1 MATSA
6 GMVKRLFS
14 LEGKVALVT
23 GAGGGIG
30 RELAL
35 ALVDAGAFVAIH
47 ARSLPRLD
55 SLKKEI
61 EHAGGRAIALTAELG
76 SLEQARRL
84 VAEANAAFGRLDIL
98 VNCAATNI
106 REPIDSVSEEHW
118 DSIMAVDL
126 KSLYFM
132 SQEARRLMK
141 ERKAGKI
148 IHIGSINSTFALGGV
163 SVYGAAKGA
172 VAQLTKAMA
181 VEWAKDNI
189 QVNCVIP
196 GFIRTPLSEPIWRDA
211 YKAKWLRNR
220 IPMRRPAEPE
230 ELIGAVLLCASP
242 ASSYITGTTITVD
255 GGFEAGGSWE
265 PDETIARQ

>member
-1 MATSA
+1 MAGSA
-6 GMVKRLFS
+6 GIVNRLFS
-14 LEGKVALVT
+14 LEGKVALLT

-35 ALVDAGAFVAIH
+35 GLADAGASVAIH
-47 ARSLPRLD
+47 ARSLERLD
-55 SLKKEI
+55 SIKEEI
-61 EHAGGRAIALTAELG
+61 EHAGGRTVALTAELG

-84 VAEANAAFGRLDIL
+84 VAEANAAFGRLDVLI
-98 VNCAATNI
+98 NCAATNI
-106 REPIDSVSEEHW
+106 REPIDSVSEDHW
-118 DSIMAVDL
+118 DSIMAVNL

-148 IHIGSINSTFALGGV
+148 IHIGSITSTFALGGV
-163 SVYGAAKGA
+163 SVYGCAKAA
-172 VAQLTKAMA
+172 VAQLTRVMA

-211 YKAKWLRNR
+211 YKAEWLRNR
-220 IPMRRPAEPE
+220 IPVRRPAEPE
-230 ELIGAVLLCASP
+230 ELVGAVLFCASP

-255 GGFEAGGSWE
+255 GGFEAGGWWE
-265 PDETIARQ
+265 PDETIARL

>member
-1 MATSA
+1 MARSA
-6 GMVKRLFS
+6 GMVNRLFS
-14 LEGKVALVT
+14 LEGKVALLT

-35 ALVDAGAFVAIH
+35 ALSDAGAAVAIH
-47 ARSLPRLD
+47 SRSLERLD
-55 SLKKEI
+55 SIKEEI
-61 EHAGGRAIALTAELG
+61 ERAGGRTVALSAELG
-76 SLEQARRL
+76 SLEQSRRL

-98 VNCAATNI
+98 INCAATNI
-106 REPIDSVSEEHW
+106 REPIDSVSEDHW

-148 IHIGSINSTFALGGV
+148 IHIGSITSTFALGGV

-172 VAQLTKAMA
+172 VTQLTKVMA

-211 YKAKWLRNR
+211 YKAEWLRSR
-220 IPMRRPAEPE
+220 IPARRPAEPE
-230 ELIGAVLLCASP
+230 ELVGAVLLCASP

-255 GGFEAGGSWE
+255 GGFEAGGWWE
-265 PDETIARQ
+265 PDETIARL